1 MKLSFLIQ
9 LVMLL
14 LLLVCIYLIFTN
26 SVEGRTKLIMIIFCI
41 VLGLYLFSKINVF
54 NSYDEFVS
62 VPQSAK
68 ESIAS
73 IEADKLKKSEG
84 QFTMS
89 CWIYIDDWN
98 YKYGEKKVIMQRNN
112 QGMTAPVIELGK
124 YKNDLKVTLET
135 FKDEAETNDYKTAL
149 RDAVFNSTQYTEST
163 TLSTDFPDG
172 NTLDIDC
179 SNENIIFC
187 SETDTLDD
195 CADIDIKNYNIP
207 CSDAQNTE
215 ETIIDNIPLQK
226 WVNII
231 TTISDR
237 SIDIYINGKLVKTKT
252 FSNAIDTT
260 SFNNS
265 DVEIVPSGGFGGF
278 ISKVRYYPYY
288 ISPQKAWDIYK
299 EGFGDAFE
307 SALNRYNMSVSF
319 YQDSIEQNKLFLF

>member
-112 QGMTAPVIELGK
+112 QNFINPIIELGE
-124 YKNDLKVTLET
+124 YKNDLKVTLNT
-135 FKDEAETNDYKTAL
+135 FEEGVTEYKQAMANVISADTTYNTTFDPDTNDY
-149 RDAVFNSTQYTEST
+149 
-163 TLSTDFPDG
+163 
-172 NTLDIDC
+172 DC
-179 SNENIIFC
+179 SNEKIIFC
-187 SETDTLDD
+187 SKTDTLLDACVD
-195 CADIDIKNYNIP
+195 NIINTGIS
-207 CSDAQNTE
+207 CSEARQSETE
-215 ETIIDNIPLQK
+215 TIDNIPLQK

-237 SIDIYINGKLVKTKT
+237 SIDTYINGKLVKTKT
-252 FSNAIDTT
+252 FSNAIDTI

-265 DVEIVPSGGFGGF
+265 NIEIVPNGGFGGF

-307 SALNRYNMSVSF
+307 SALNKYNMSVSF

>member
-26 SVEGRTKLIMIIFCI
+26 SVEGRTKLIMIVFCI
-41 VLGLYLFSKINVF
+41 VLGLYLFSKMNVF

-68 ESIAS
+68 DPIDSIS
-73 IEADKLKKSEG
+73 YDKLKKSEG

-98 YKYGEKKVIMQRNN
+98 YKYGEQKVIMQRNN
-112 QGMTAPVIELGK
+112 QNFINPVIELGE
-124 YKNDLKVTLET
+124 YKNDLKVTLNT
-135 FKDEAETNDYKTAL
+135 FEEGVTEYKQAMANVIIDNGNFTNTFSSDTNDH
-149 RDAVFNSTQYTEST
+149 
-163 TLSTDFPDG
+163 
-172 NTLDIDC
+172 DC
-179 SNENIIFC
+179 SNGKIIFC
-187 SETDTLDD
+187 KTANTDLNSCDSLQIENTNLS
-195 CADIDIKNYNIP
+195 
-207 CSDAQNTE
+207 CSDARQSETE
-215 ETIIDNIPLQK
+215 TIDNIPLQK

-237 SIDIYINGKLVKTKT
+237 SIDTYINGKLVKTKT

-265 DVEIVPSGGFGGF
+265 DVEIVPNGGFGGF

>member
-26 SVEGRTKLIMIIFCI
+26 SIEGRTKLIMIIFCI

-68 ESIAS
+68 DP
-73 IEADKLKKSEG
+73 IEPISSDKLKKSEG

-98 YKYGEKKVIMQRNN
+98 YKYGEQKVIMQRNN

-135 FKDEAETNDYKTAL
+135 FKDGAQTNDYKTEL
-149 RDAVFNSTQYTEST
+149 GTLITDDGNYSNFVLNTNDVGCSNEDIIFCDTDNTKLSDCIDISYT
-163 TLSTDFPDG
+163 TLS
-172 NTLDIDC
+172 
-179 SNENIIFC
+179 
-187 SETDTLDD
+187 
-195 CADIDIKNYNIP
+195 
-207 CSDAQNTE
+207 CSDAENTE
-215 ETIIDNIPLQK
+215 VTNIDNIPLQK

-237 SIDIYINGKLVKTKT
+237 SIDTYINGKLVKTKT

-265 DVEIVPSGGFGGF
+265 DIEIVPNDGFGGF

>member
-54 NSYDEFVS
+54 DSYDEFVS

-68 ESIAS
+68 DP
-73 IEADKLKKSEG
+73 IEPISSDKLKKSEG

-112 QGMTAPVIELGK
+112 QGITAPVIELGE
-124 YKNDLKVTLET
+124 YKNDLKVKLNAFQQDATQYKQAMANVIINSGEFTTT
-135 FKDEAETNDYKTAL
+135 FSSADTNDH
-149 RDAVFNSTQYTEST
+149 
-163 TLSTDFPDG
+163 
-172 NTLDIDC
+172 DC
-179 SNENIIFC
+179 SNEEIIFC
-187 SETDTLDD
+187 NTNNTDLNSCAIADITYTDISCSEARQSET
-195 CADIDIKNYNIP
+195 
-207 CSDAQNTE
+207 
-215 ETIIDNIPLQK
+215 ETIDNIPLQK

-237 SIDIYINGKLVKTKT
+237 SIDTYINGKLVKTKT

-265 DVEIVPSGGFGGF
+265 DIQIVPNRGFGGF

>member
-98 YKYGEKKVIMQRNN
+98 YKYGEKKVIMQRKN
-112 QGMTAPVIELGK
+112 QNFINPIIELGE
-124 YKNDLKVTLET
+124 YKNDLKVTLNT
-135 FKDEAETNDYKTAL
+135 FEEGVTEYKQAMANVISADTTYGTTFDPDTNDY
-149 RDAVFNSTQYTEST
+149 
-163 TLSTDFPDG
+163 
-172 NTLDIDC
+172 DC
-179 SNENIIFC
+179 SNEEIIFC
-187 SETDTLDD
+187 NTNDIDLNICDIANITYTDISCSEARQSET
-195 CADIDIKNYNIP
+195 
-207 CSDAQNTE
+207 
-215 ETIIDNIPLQK
+215 ETIDNIPLQK

-237 SIDIYINGKLVKTKT
+237 SIDTYINGKLVKTTT
-252 FSNAIDTT
+252 FSNAIDTI

-265 DVEIVPSGGFGGF
+265 DIQIVPNGGFGGF

>member
-26 SVEGRTKLIMIIFCI
+26 SIEGRTKLIMIIFCI

-68 ESIAS
+68 VSIAS

-98 YKYGEKKVIMQRNN
+98 YKYGEQKVIMQRNN
-112 QGMTAPVIELGK
+112 QNFINPVIELGE
-124 YKNDLKVTLET
+124 YKNDLKVTLNT
-135 FKDEAETNDYKTAL
+135 FEEGVTEYKEAMKKVISDDKGYTFDSDTND
-149 RDAVFNSTQYTEST
+149 VSCN
-163 TLSTDFPDG
+163 
-172 NTLDIDC
+172 
-179 SNENIIFC
+179 NEEIIFC
-187 SETDTLDD
+187 KTDNIDLNSCDINDIINTGISCSEARQSET
-195 CADIDIKNYNIP
+195 
-207 CSDAQNTE
+207 
-215 ETIIDNIPLQK
+215 ETIDNIPLQK

-237 SIDIYINGKLVKTKT
+237 SIDTYINGKLVKTKT

-265 DVEIVPSGGFGGF
+265 DIEIVPNDGFGGF

>member
-1 MKLSFLIQ
+1 
-9 LVMLL
+9 MLL

-26 SVEGRTKLIMIIFCI
+26 SVEGRTKLILIVFCI
-41 VLGLYLFSKINVF
+41 VLGLYLFSKLNVF

-68 ESIAS
+68 VSIDS
-73 IEADKLKKSEG
+73 ITYDKLKKSEG

-98 YKYGEKKVIMQRNN
+98 YKYGEKKVIMQRSNEN
-112 QGMTAPVIELGK
+112 FINPVIELGE
-124 YKNDLKVTLET
+124 YKNDLKVTLNTYEDNVTNYKEAIANVIINNGNFTST
-135 FKDEAETNDYKTAL
+135 FDPNTNDH
-149 RDAVFNSTQYTEST
+149 
-163 TLSTDFPDG
+163 
-172 NTLDIDC
+172 DC
-179 SNENIIFC
+179 SNGKIIFC
-187 SETDTLDD
+187 ETADTDLNSCLSDKIKNTNLSCSEARQSET
-195 CADIDIKNYNIP
+195 
-207 CSDAQNTE
+207 
-215 ETIIDNIPLQK
+215 ETIDNIPLQK

-237 SIDIYINGKLVKTKT
+237 SIDTYINGKLVKTKT

-265 DVEIVPSGGFGGF
+265 DIEIVPNDGFGGF

>member
-26 SVEGRTKLIMIIFCI
+26 SVEGRTKLIMIVFCI
-41 VLGLYLFSKINVF
+41 VLGLYLFSKMNVF

-68 ESIAS
+68 DPIDSIS
-73 IEADKLKKSEG
+73 YDKLKKSEG

-112 QGMTAPVIELGK
+112 ENFINPVIELGE

-135 FKDEAETNDYKTAL
+135 FKDSAQTNDYKTEL
-149 RDAVFNSTQYTEST
+149 ETLIKNDTNTTYSNFSDAT
-163 TLSTDFPDG
+163 TNDVG
-172 NTLDIDC
+172 C
-179 SNENIIFC
+179 SNELIIFC
-187 SETDTLDD
+187 DTANTNLSE
-195 CADIDIKNYNIP
+195 CIDISYTNIE
-207 CSDAQNTE
+207 CSDAENSE

-237 SIDIYINGKLVKTKT
+237 SIDTYINGKLVKTKT

-260 SFNNS
+260 NFNNS
-265 DVEIVPSGGFGGF
+265 DIEIVPNRGFGGF